1 MRVLRRRLGL
11 SQSELAYVLGHDSH
25 GYVSMIES
33 GSRTPLLAEVLLI
46 ELVFGIPAVTIFPEI
61 RQAVG
66 QSVSHR
72 LKRLTADLR
81 ACSSR
86 ARRSYKTA
94 QLERVLASL
103 RTRDDFDQSGPEV
116 WQA

>member
-1 MRVLRRRLGL
+1 MSVLRRRLGL

-33 GSRTPLLAEVLLI
+33 GSRTPLLAEVLVI
-46 ELVFGIPAVTIFPEI
+46 ELVFGIPAVTIFPRI

-66 QSVSHR
+66 QSVSRR

-81 ACSSR
+81 NCSSH